1 MNDSE
6 TPQFENRSR
15 ICPNCRLLTPAAMSR
30 CLECGYLPPE
40 IEIEQREQRR
50 AANFVDELLQRKS
63 PFTFIFLGVNV
74 AMFVLT
80 MFAGGSADPD
90 TLRFFG
96 ASQNDLIKGGEYW
109 RLVVPMF
116 LHVGL
121 IHLAF
126 NMYALWIIG
135 PQLEVIYGSARY
147 VILYLASGIGGFVA
161 SYFFAPPMAVGAGA
175 SGALFGLMGVLFV
188 YTRRYKKEIPP
199 LLLVGMRRGIMWT
212 LVINLGITFLI
223 PMISRPG
230 HIGGLVT
237 GMLLALVVPRSPLRE
252 KKTPL
257 GWVFGQLA
265 ALLLVTVAFVAMFA
279 HYQGPKPSW
288 RKLGLA
294 INVVPGWGLSESL
307 GAFVENGNAAE
318 KVFLDIQK
326 KLEANPEGKF
336 FPADL
341 KTSNLKAQEKLA
353 KVPKWNPG
361 ADRLIIRLRDLLKD
375 QEAVL
380 DKPDPKAIEAL
391 RRKFKEYEKAQRE
404 WLETEGEQYG
414 LTFEENE
421 GA

>member
-15 ICPNCRLLTPAAMSR
+15 ICPNCRLLTPAALSR

-40 IEIEQREQRR
+40 IEAEQREERR

-63 PFTFIFLGVNV
+63 PFTFIFLGVNI
-74 AMFVLT
+74 ALFVLT

-90 TLRFFG
+90 ILRFFG
-96 ASQNDLIKGGEYW
+96 ASQNDLIKAGEYW

-116 LHVGL
+116 LHIGL

-161 SYFFAPPMAVGAGA
+161 SYFFAAPTAIGAGA

-212 LVINLGITFLI
+212 LVINLGITFLL

-230 HIGGLVT
+230 HLGGLVT
-237 GMLLALVVPRSPLRE
+237 GMLMALVVPHSPLRE
-252 KKTPL
+252 KKTPV
-257 GWVFGQLA
+257 GWIIGQVA
-265 ALLLVTVAFVAMFA
+265 ALVLVTVAFVAMFA
-279 HYQGPKPSW
+279 HYGGPKPSW
-288 RKLGLA
+288 RNLGFRMN
-294 INVVPGWGLSESL
+294 IVPGLDFGEKV

-318 KVFLDIQK
+318 KTFLDIQK
-326 KLEANPEGKF
+326 KLEKAPAGTPL
-336 FPADL
+336 PADL
-341 KTSNLKAQEKLA
+341 KTANLKAQEKLA

-361 ADRLIIRLRDLLKD
+361 ADQLIIRLRDLLKD

-380 DKPDPKAIEAL
+380 DKPDPKAVEAL
-391 RRKFKEYEKAQRE
+391 RRKFKEYEQAQRK

-414 LTFEENE
+414 LTFEEPE
-421 GA
+421 GT